1 MSIVSLIDVSLCIA
15 GNVILE
21 HAEWHIQ
28 KQDKIALVGRNGAGK
43 STLLKLLNGQ
53 IVADGGQV
61 QLRQGLRVSGLQQE
75 VPLNIENTVYAV
87 LAQSFGNLS
96 EGLIKYRAYTHHKG
110 SEELDSDDL
119 IKIQHQLD
127 DNHAWDIIPRIELMA
142 SNLGLDLDA
151 TLVSLSGGLKRRVLL
166 AAALLV
172 DADLLLLDEPTNHL
186 DLKSIEWLESYLQN
200 YSGCLILVT
209 HDREFLHRV
218 ATSIVEIDRGKLQRY
233 DCNYL
238 TYIERRDASLL
249 NEEQNNRLFDKR
261 LSEEEVW
268 LRTGVKARRTR
279 NEGRVRALEAMRLEA
294 KQRRVQTGK
303 VKSVNLDVTRSGQI
317 VIEAKNLNYALGDKD
332 IIRDFSYVISRGDK
346 IGIIGPNGCGK
357 TTLIRLL
364 LRELTPKTG
373 SVNHGTSLVVAYFDQ
388 LRRQLDEQKTVMQN
402 VADGSDFVTI
412 NGKAV
417 HVASY
422 LRDFLFT
429 SDRLQQKVSVLSGGE
444 KNRLLLAKL
453 FAKPVNLLIMDEPT
467 NDLDIETLE
476 LLESMLVDYKGT
488 LLLISHDRAFINNVV
503 TEIII
508 YEDNCKFNNYVG
520 GYDDYCR
527 FQAQKTVV
535 AANKVPVAQKV
546 EVKKVSNN
554 QRELT
559 KLYQQIEKVE
569 QKISELHEVMGEYG
583 FYQQSADQIQVVTK
597 SLATQESIL
606 TELYERWDELE

>member
-238 TYIERRDASLL
+238 TYIERRDAGLL

>member
-238 TYIERRDASLL
+238 TYIERRDAGLL

-569 QKISELHEVMGEYG
+569 QKISELHEVMGEDG